1 MFNWIINSYGLR
13 EIFLSGGKFT
23 WSNNQTDPTLEK
35 LDRMLM
41 NDRWEA
47 LFPLTNLRKIPSFL
61 SDHNPL
67 LLCTEQER
75 IKNSKQFFFETA
87 WLKHADFIPKIKEI
101 WEKTVSVENA
111 VKKWYIKLNRVKKFL
126 K

>member
-1 MFNWIINSYGLR
+1 
-13 EIFLSGGKFT
+13 
-23 WSNNQTDPTLEK
+23 
-35 LDRMLM
+35 MLM